1 MGSDEEVNNA
11 QIVPSQSVLTY
22 YVIKRSFLF
31 LDEWLFYYALYKL
44 YKNKYYK
51 MLYFIMVYG
60 ISCLYTSYKNI
71 DKIEQQMIN
80 IKQTIWLTDLS
91 PMELFYHVSEFLIK
105 IYNKWKSDNKDLDD
119 EID

>member
-1 MGSDEEVNNA
+1 MSESNNSE
-11 QIVPSQSVLTY
+11 IILSQSVLTFY
-22 YVIKRSFLF
+22 IIKRSFLF
-31 LDEWLFYYALYKL
+31 LDEWLFYYVLYKL

-51 MLYFIMVYG
+51 MLYFIMTYG

-91 PMELFYHVSEFLIK
+91 PMELFYHISEFLVD
-105 IYNKWKSDNKDLDD
+105 IYKKWNMHKEVSNI
-119 EID
+119 EIS